1 VLEENAPSRRA
12 RPHDRRPFPGAARSA
27 AGGDAAGKPTRAAAA
42 RRRRRGRRT
51 PPAPTPRRIR
61 SGTRR
66 AAPGS
71 PARPGAAPR
80 CLLVPSSSAA
90 ARFAS
95 VPRGFPRLPP
105 RRLAARGRH
114 SPGPETRAAPTPR
127 SQRNRYACGSR
138 GRSAVTQLDSVGR
151 ALGHRQGGR
160 TDESARRGHAPRSR
174 RRRRPRPKR
183 ASASPRERR
192 EANWR
197 GGRPCLNTGRRRGFP
212 GTGSA
217 ERRPAGGPL
226 RRDPSGLIDRWE
238 KGGGGEEKGRR
249 EKARALPPGAA
260 ERPHAHVQVGVRGQ
274 RPTRGARPC
283 LNTGPPHATPNEPG
297 SGIEPA
303 RREASPTRPRSA
315 TNRPGLPR
323 AGENAVRKEDEA
335 TPPRPTTSGSPSS
348 IAAGPAGD
356 APGHP
361 TFGCRQTGPCPSRL
375 SLPLSLAFALAARE
389 PACLLPL
396 SRLLR
401 LFFAARLQNRLS
413 PGQSCGMRSD
423 GQTEATGPIERT
435 DARESRRRRRRSP
448 L

>member
-1 VLEENAPSRRA
+1 M
-12 RPHDRRPFPGAARSA
+12 
-27 AGGDAAGKPTRAAAA
+27 
-42 RRRRRGRRT
+42 
-51 PPAPTPRRIR
+51 
-61 SGTRR
+61 
-66 AAPGS
+66 
-71 PARPGAAPR
+71 
-80 CLLVPSSSAA
+80 
-90 ARFAS
+90 
-95 VPRGFPRLPP
+95 
-105 RRLAARGRH
+105 
-114 SPGPETRAAPTPR
+114 
-127 SQRNRYACGSR
+127 
-138 GRSAVTQLDSVGR
+138 
-151 ALGHRQGGR
+151 
-160 TDESARRGHAPRSR
+160 
-174 RRRRPRPKR
+174 
-183 ASASPRERR
+183 
-192 EANWR
+192 
-197 GGRPCLNTGRRRGFP
+197 
-212 GTGSA
+212 
-217 ERRPAGGPL
+217 
-226 RRDPSGLIDRWE
+226 
-238 KGGGGEEKGRR
+238 
-249 EKARALPPGAA
+249 
-260 ERPHAHVQVGVRGQ
+260 RGQ

-303 RREASPTRPRSA
+303 RREASPARPRSA

-389 PACLLPL
+389 PACFLPL

>member
-1 VLEENAPSRRA
+1 MLEENATSRRA

-197 GGRPCLNTGRRRGFP
+197 GGRPCLNTG
-212 GTGSA
+212 
-217 ERRPAGGPL
+217 
-226 RRDPSGLIDRWE
+226 
-238 KGGGGEEKGRR
+238 
-249 EKARALPPGAA
+249 
-260 ERPHAHVQVGVRGQ
+260 
-274 RPTRGARPC
+274 
-283 LNTGPPHATPNEPG
+283 PPHATPNEPG

>member
-1 VLEENAPSRRA
+1 MVQHQVQIAENTCCVCEVLALRA
-12 RPHDRRPFPGAARSA
+12 RPNPHTMQND
-27 AGGDAAGKPTRAAAA
+27 AGEFVD
-42 RRRRRGRRT
+42 
-51 PPAPTPRRIR
+51 
-61 SGTRR
+61 
-66 AAPGS
+66 
-71 PARPGAAPR
+71 
-80 CLLVPSSSAA
+80 LY
-90 ARFAS
+90 
-95 VPRGFPRLPP
+95 VPR
-105 RRLAARGRH
+105 
-114 SPGPETRAAPTPR
+114 
-127 SQRNRYACGSR
+127 
-138 GRSAVTQLDSVGR
+138 
-151 ALGHRQGGR
+151 
-160 TDESARRGHAPRSR
+160 
-174 RRRRPRPKR
+174 
-183 ASASPRERR
+183 
-192 EANWR
+192 
-197 GGRPCLNTGRRRGFP
+197 
-212 GTGSA
+212 
-217 ERRPAGGPL
+217 
-226 RRDPSGLIDRWE
+226 
-238 KGGGGEEKGRR
+238 EEKGRR